1 MCGIA
6 GIMTRDGSAPPAGVL
21 DALAVALTHR
31 GPDGHG
37 RHVDGDVGLIQTRLA
52 IIDLETGDQPIAAKG
67 PDGNEAVLVANGEI
81 YNYVEV
87 KLDLGRVPFKTRS
100 DCEVPL
106 QLYLREELAFT
117 EHLRGMY
124 AIAIHDRARGR
135 LVLTRDPFGIK
146 PLYFTQSGAAF
157 AFASEPQALIRA
169 GLATARLNPMA
180 RDEMLQMQ
188 FSSGRE
194 TPFAGI
200 ERVLPGETLIVEK
213 GRVIG
218 RNRMS
223 ALPDGPPKSL
233 GRSDALMRLDDL
245 LDDAVGVH
253 QRSDVPY
260 GMFFSGGIDST
271 VLLAMMSR
279 LNERPVTAFT
289 AGFSG
294 TQVHDER
301 ALAREIAAHMGA
313 DHHEVEFGAADFWD
327 LLPEIAAAV
336 DDPAADYAVLP
347 SYKLARTAR
356 AAGIKVILSG
366 EGGDEVFAGYGRYR
380 RAMRWRLLGG
390 RPMRERGALEGLG
403 VLREE
408 TRAWRGGIAM
418 AEEEAQG
425 KGWTPLQ
432 RAQAVDMAD
441 WLPNDLLTKLDRCL
455 MAHGVEGRV
464 PFLDP
469 KLAAFGFGLPD
480 GLKVRRGR
488 GKWLLRKWL
497 EKVVPMSRPFAA
509 KRGFTV
515 PVGEWIVAEGR
526 RLGPLVAAQAGVAE
540 ICRPDAVANLFRN
553 AGKREMQAA
562 WTLLFYAVW
571 HQHHILGGLPKGGVL
586 EVLGEAV

>member
-6 GIMTRDGSAPPAGVL
+6 GIMTRDGSAPQAGVL
-21 DALAVALTHR
+21 DALADALGHR
-31 GPDGHG
+31 GPDGRG

-52 IIDLETGDQPIAAKG
+52 IIDLETGDQPISAAG

-81 YNYVEV
+81 YNYIEV

-117 EHLRGMY
+117 DHLRGMY

-157 AFASEPQALIRA
+157 AFASEPQALVRA
-169 GLATARLNPMA
+169 GLASARLNPGA
-180 RDEMLQMQ
+180 RNEMLQLQ
-188 FSSGRE
+188 FSCGGE

-200 ERVLPGETLIVEK
+200 ERVLPGETIIVEK

-218 RNRMS
+218 RNRAH
-223 ALPDGPPKSL
+223 ALPEGAPKGMSK
-233 GRSDALMRLDDL
+233 SDALMRLDDL

-294 TQVHDER
+294 TDVHDER
-301 ALAREIAAHMGA
+301 AHARLVATHLGA
-313 DHHEVEFGAADFWD
+313 DHHEVEFGATDFWG
-327 LLPEIAAAV
+327 LLPEIAAAM

-356 AAGIKVILSG
+356 DAGIKVILSG

-380 RAMRWRLLGG
+380 RATRWRLLGG
-390 RPMRERGALEGLG
+390 RPMRERGTLDGLG
-403 VLREE
+403 LLREDD
-408 TRAWRGGIAM
+408 RAWRSGLAA
-418 AEEEAQG
+418 AEQDTEG

-432 RAQAVDMAD
+432 KAQAADITD

-480 GLKVRRGR
+480 ALKVKRGR
-488 GKWLLRKWL
+488 GKWLLRTWL
-497 EKVVPMSRPFAA
+497 ERVVPMSKPFTA

-515 PVGEWIVAEGR
+515 PVGEWIAAEGA
-526 RLGPLVAAQAGVAE
+526 RLGPLVAAQPGVAE
-540 ICRPDAVANLFRN
+540 ICHPEAVTDLFRG

-562 WTLLFYAVW
+562 WTLLFYAIW
-571 HQHHILGGLPKGGVL
+571 HQHHILGGEAQGGVL
-586 EVLGEAV
+586 DVLGEAV

>member
-21 DALAVALTHR
+21 DALAVALAHR

-37 RHVDGDVGLIQTRLA
+37 RHVDGDVGLVQTRLA

-106 QLYLREELAFT
+106 QLYLREELGFT
-117 EHLRGMY
+117 DHLRGMY

-146 PLYFTQSGAAF
+146 PLYFTQSGSAF

-223 ALPDGPPKSL
+223 ALPEGPPKGL

-301 ALAREIAAHMGA
+301 ALAREIAAHVGA

-380 RAMRWRLLGG
+380 RATRWRLLGG
-390 RPMRERGALEGLG
+390 RPMRERGALE
-403 VLREE
+403 
-408 TRAWRGGIAM
+408 
-418 AEEEAQG
+418 
-425 KGWTPLQ
+425 
-432 RAQAVDMAD
+432 
-441 WLPNDLLTKLDRCL
+441 
-455 MAHGVEGRV
+455 
-464 PFLDP
+464 
-469 KLAAFGFGLPD
+469 
-480 GLKVRRGR
+480 
-488 GKWLLRKWL
+488 
-497 EKVVPMSRPFAA
+497 
-509 KRGFTV
+509 
-515 PVGEWIVAEGR
+515 
-526 RLGPLVAAQAGVAE
+526 
-540 ICRPDAVANLFRN
+540 
-553 AGKREMQAA
+553 
-562 WTLLFYAVW
+562 
-571 HQHHILGGLPKGGVL
+571 
-586 EVLGEAV
+586 